1 MSIHTRV
8 TGSCARAAGSVA
20 ALAAA
25 AAQDIARLTALAL
38 RVDITA
44 LTAVAP
50 TPAHHALM
58 LKENDAAARL
68 ALLEVSKGLGSL
80 IDRIPACNQFIE
92 L

>member
-8 TGSCARAAGSVA
+8 TDSCARAAGSVA

-44 LTAVAP
+44 L
-50 TPAHHALM
+50 
-58 LKENDAAARL
+58 KENDAAARL

>member
-1 MSIHTRV
+1 MAIHTRV

-25 AAQDIARLTALAL
+25 AAQDIARLTALA
-38 RVDITA
+38 
-44 LTAVAP
+44 AVAP
-50 TPAHHALM
+50 TPAHHARI

-68 ALLEVSKGLGSL
+68 ALLEVSKGPGSL
-80 IDRIPACNQFIE
+80 IDRIPTCNQFIE

>member
-20 ALAAA
+20 ALAA

-50 TPAHHALM
+50 TPAHHARM

-68 ALLEVSKGLGSL
+68 ALLEVSKSPGSL
-80 IDRIPACNQFIE
+80 IDRIPTGNQFIE

>member
-50 TPAHHALM
+50 TRHTM
-58 LKENDAAARL
+58 RE
-68 ALLEVSKGLGSL
+68 
-80 IDRIPACNQFIE
+80 C
-92 L
+92 